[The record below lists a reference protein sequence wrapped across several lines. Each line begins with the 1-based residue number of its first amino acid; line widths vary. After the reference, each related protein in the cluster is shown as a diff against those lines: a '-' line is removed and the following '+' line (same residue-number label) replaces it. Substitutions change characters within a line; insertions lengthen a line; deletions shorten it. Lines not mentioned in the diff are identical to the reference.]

1 MFFEGGSLDLVE
13 NVFLLLLF
21 FCEILIEDI
30 RDFIGFADFSEFGS
44 YCEIMGIEQWENDTT
59 ILWAS

>member
-30 RDFIGFADFSEFGS
+30 RDFIGFADF
-44 YCEIMGIEQWENDTT
+44 
-59 ILWAS
+59 